1 MWEIGINNQAT
12 TFLLSVALG
21 IGFSFLYYIFKIIRS
36 VKKQKFITVF
46 ILDIIYFII
55 LTVIFF
61 CFFILRTNGEIRLFC
76 FVGAGIGFLF
86 FNLTLSRVL
95 MLTVKPIRK
104 ICNFFKNILILMSKP
119 LAKLRKIVYNRNIK
133 IKRKL
138 KNC

>member
-21 IGFSFLYYIFKIIRS
+21 VGFSFLYYIFKIIRS
-36 VKKQKFITVF
+36 IKKQKFITVF
-46 ILDIIYFII
+46 ILDILYFLI

-76 FVGAGIGFLF
+76 FSGAIIGFLLF
-86 FNLTLSRVL
+86 SLTFSKVM
-95 MLTVKPIRK
+95 MLLVKPIRK
-104 ICNFFKNILILMSKP
+104 ICKFLKNILIFVSKP
-119 LAKLRKIVYNRNIK
+119 LANLRKIVYNRNIK

-138 KNC
+138 KHC